1 MSKIYFSKEHEWI
14 EVEDDLGT
22 VGITL
27 YAQEQLGDIVFAE
40 VTKLKEKV
48 LRNDDVAVVESVKAA
63 SDIFAPVS
71 GTVIEWNDLLDDAP
85 ETLNSDPTKS
95 GWVFKMTIDAPEE
108 LQELMDEAAYN
119 KFIEELKIVSE
130 RFTLERYSYG

>member
-1 MSKIYFSKEHEWI
+1 MSKIYISKEHEWI

-119 KFIEELKIVSE
+119 KFIEELK
-130 RFTLERYSYG
+130 

>member
-14 EVEDDLGT
+14 EVEGDLGT

-63 SDIFAPVS
+63 SDILAPVS

-119 KFIEELKIVSE
+119 KFIEELK
-130 RFTLERYSYG
+130 

>member
-40 VTKLKEKV
+40 VTKLKVKV
-48 LRNDDVAVVESVKAA
+48 LRNDDVSVVESVKAA

-119 KFIEELKIVSE
+119 KFIEELK
-130 RFTLERYSYG
+130 

>member
-1 MSKIYFSKEHEWI
+1 MPQIYFSKEHEWI
-14 EVEDDLGT
+14 EVEGDLGT

-119 KFIEELKIVSE
+119 KFIEELK
-130 RFTLERYSYG
+130 

>member
-85 ETLNSDPTKS
+85 ETLNSDPTNS

-108 LQELMDEAAYN
+108 LKELMDEAAYN
-119 KFIEELKIVSE
+119 KFIEELK
-130 RFTLERYSYG
+130 

>member
-14 EVEDDLGT
+14 EVEGDLGT

-108 LQELMDEAAYN
+108 LQELMDESAYN
-119 KFIEELKIVSE
+119 KFIEELK
-130 RFTLERYSYG
+130 

>member
-22 VGITL
+22 VGITV

-40 VTKLKEKV
+40 VTKLKENV

-119 KFIEELKIVSE
+119 KFIEELK
-130 RFTLERYSYG
+130 

>member
-1 MSKIYFSKEHEWI
+1 MSKVYFSKEHEWI
-14 EVEDDLGT
+14 KVEGDLGT

-48 LRNDDVAVVESVKAA
+48 VRNDDVAVVESVKAA

-119 KFIEELKIVSE
+119 KFIEELK
-130 RFTLERYSYG
+130 

>member
-1 MSKIYFSKEHEWI
+1 MSKVYFSKEHEWI
-14 EVEDDLGT
+14 EVEGDLGT

-85 ETLNSDPTKS
+85 ETLNSDPIKS

-108 LQELMDEAAYN
+108 LQELMDEAAYY
-119 KFIEELKIVSE
+119 KFIEELK
-130 RFTLERYSYG
+130 

>member
-1 MSKIYFSKEHEWI
+1 MSKVYFSKEHEWI

-48 LRNDDVAVVESVKAA
+48 FRKPNMK
-63 SDIFAPVS
+63 
-71 GTVIEWNDLLDDAP
+71 
-85 ETLNSDPTKS
+85 KS
-95 GWVFKMTIDAPEE
+95 K
-108 LQELMDEAAYN
+108 
-119 KFIEELKIVSE
+119 
-130 RFTLERYSYG
+130 

>member
-71 GTVIEWNDLLDDAP
+71 GTVIEWNELLDDAP
-85 ETLNSDPTKS
+85 ETLNSDPTNL
-95 GWVFKMTIDAPEE
+95 GWVFKITIDAPEE

-119 KFIEELKIVSE
+119 KFIEELK
-130 RFTLERYSYG
+130 

>member
-22 VGITL
+22 VGISL

-85 ETLNSDPTKS
+85 ETLNSDPAKS

-119 KFIEELKIVSE
+119 KFIEELK
-130 RFTLERYSYG
+130 

>member
-27 YAQEQLGDIVFAE
+27 YAQEQLGDIDFAE

-119 KFIEELKIVSE
+119 KFIEELK
-130 RFTLERYSYG
+130 

>member
-95 GWVFKMTIDAPEE
+95 GWVFKITIDAPEE
-108 LQELMDEAAYN
+108 LQELMDESAYN
-119 KFIEELKIVSE
+119 KFIEELK
-130 RFTLERYSYG
+130 

>member
-1 MSKIYFSKEHEWI
+1 MSQIYFSKEHEWI
-14 EVEDDLGT
+14 EVDQEIGT
-22 VGITL
+22 VGITQ

-48 LRNDDVAVVESVKAA
+48 SRNDDVAVVESVKAA

-71 GTVIEWNDLLDDAP
+71 GTVIEWNDLLDTSP

-95 GWVFKMTIDAPEE
+95 GWVFKITVDSPQE
-108 LQELMDEAAYN
+108 LQELMDEEAYK
-119 KFIEELKIVSE
+119 KFIEELK
-130 RFTLERYSYG
+130 

>member
-14 EVEDDLGT
+14 EVEGDLGT

-119 KFIEELKIVSE
+119 KFIEELKSFLSV
-130 RFTLERYSYG
+130 LH

>member
-48 LRNDDVAVVESVKAA
+48 LRNDDVAVVESFKAA

-119 KFIEELKIVSE
+119 KFIEELK
-130 RFTLERYSYG
+130 

>member
-14 EVEDDLGT
+14 EVEGDLGT

-108 LQELMDEAAYN
+108 LQELMDETEYN
-119 KFIEELKIVSE
+119 KFIEELK
-130 RFTLERYSYG
+130 

>member
-63 SDIFAPVS
+63 SDISAPVS

-95 GWVFKMTIDAPEE
+95 GWVFKITIDAPEE
-108 LQELMDEAAYN
+108 LQDLMDKAEYN
-119 KFIEELKIVSE
+119 KFIEELK
-130 RFTLERYSYG
+130 

>member
-14 EVEDDLGT
+14 EVEGDLGT

-48 LRNDDVAVVESVKAA
+48 LRNDDVAVVESVKVA

-119 KFIEELKIVSE
+119 KFIEELK
-130 RFTLERYSYG
+130 

>member
-14 EVEDDLGT
+14 EVEDDLGI

-85 ETLNSDPTKS
+85 ETLNSDPTSS
-95 GWVFKMTIDAPEE
+95 GWVFKITIDAPEE

-119 KFIEELKIVSE
+119 KFIEELK
-130 RFTLERYSYG
+130 

>member
-1 MSKIYFSKEHEWI
+1 MSQIYFSKEHEWI
-14 EVEDDLGT
+14 EVDQEIGT
-22 VGITL
+22 VGITS

-48 LRNDDVAVVESVKAA
+48 SRNDDVAVVESVKAA

-71 GTVIEWNDLLDDAP
+71 GTVIEWNDLLDTSP

-95 GWVFKMTIDAPEE
+95 GWVFKITVDSPEDLE
-108 LQELMDEAAYN
+108 ELMDEAAYE
-119 KFIEELKIVSE
+119 KFIEELK
-130 RFTLERYSYG
+130 

>member
-1 MSKIYFSKEHEWI
+1 MYFSKEHEWI
-14 EVEDDLGT
+14 EVEGDLGT

-119 KFIEELKIVSE
+119 KFIEELK
-130 RFTLERYSYG
+130 

>member
-85 ETLNSDPTKS
+85 EILNSDPTKS

-119 KFIEELKIVSE
+119 KFIEELK
-130 RFTLERYSYG
+130 

>member
-1 MSKIYFSKEHEWI
+1 MALDVDVAVDV
-14 EVEDDLGT
+14 VEARANARAKGQRWT
-22 VGITL
+22 KA
-27 YAQEQLGDIVFAE
+27 AQEQLGDIVFAE

-119 KFIEELKIVSE
+119 KFIEELK
-130 RFTLERYSYG
+130 

>member
-1 MSKIYFSKEHEWI
+1 MSKVYFSKEHEWI

-119 KFIEELKIVSE
+119 KFIEELK
-130 RFTLERYSYG
+130 

>member
-119 KFIEELKIVSE
+119 KFIE
-130 RFTLERYSYG
+130 

>member
-1 MSKIYFSKEHEWI
+1 MSQIYFSKEHEWI
-14 EVEDDLGT
+14 EVDQEIGT
-22 VGITL
+22 VGITQ

-48 LRNDDVAVVESVKAA
+48 SRNDDVAVVESVKAA

-71 GTVIEWNDLLDDAP
+71 GTVIEWNDLLDTSP

-95 GWVFKMTIDAPEE
+95 GWVFKITVDTPKE
-108 LQELMDEAAYN
+108 LQELMDEATYK
-119 KFIEELKIVSE
+119 KFIEGLK
-130 RFTLERYSYG
+130 

>member
-1 MSKIYFSKEHEWI
+1 MPQIYFSKEHEWI
-14 EVEDDLGT
+14 EVDQEIGT
-22 VGITL
+22 VGITQ

-48 LRNDDVAVVESVKAA
+48 SRNDDVAVVESVKAA

-71 GTVIEWNDLLDDAP
+71 GTVIEWNDLLDTAP

-95 GWVFKMTIDAPEE
+95 GWVFKITVDTPQE
-108 LQELMDEAAYN
+108 LQELMDEATYK
-119 KFIEELKIVSE
+119 KFIAELK
-130 RFTLERYSYG
+130 

>member
-1 MSKIYFSKEHEWI
+1 MSKIYFSKEHGWI

-22 VGITL
+22 EGITL

-71 GTVIEWNDLLDDAP
+71 GTVIEWNDLLDDSP

-119 KFIEELKIVSE
+119 KFIEELK
-130 RFTLERYSYG
+130 

>member
-1 MSKIYFSKEHEWI
+1 MSKVYFSKEHEWI
-14 EVEDDLGT
+14 EVEGDLGT

-119 KFIEELKIVSE
+119 KFIEEL
-130 RFTLERYSYG
+130 R

>member
-14 EVEDDLGT
+14 EVEDELGT

-108 LQELMDEAAYN
+108 LQELMDDAAYN
-119 KFIEELKIVSE
+119 KFMEELK
-130 RFTLERYSYG
+130 

>member
-1 MSKIYFSKEHEWI
+1 MSKVYFSKEHEWI

-71 GTVIEWNDLLDDAP
+71 GTVIEWNDLLDDSP

-119 KFIEELKIVSE
+119 KFIEELK
-130 RFTLERYSYG
+130 

>member
-14 EVEDDLGT
+14 EVEGDLGT

-108 LQELMDEAAYN
+108 LRELMDEVAYN
-119 KFIEELKIVSE
+119 KFIEELK
-130 RFTLERYSYG
+130 

>member
-48 LRNDDVAVVESVKAA
+48 VRNDDVAVVESVKAA

-85 ETLNSDPTKS
+85 ETLNSDPTSS
-95 GWVFKMTIDAPEE
+95 GWVFKITIDAPEE
-108 LQELMDEAAYN
+108 LQELMDKAAYN
-119 KFIEELKIVSE
+119 KFIEELK
-130 RFTLERYSYG
+130 

>member
-85 ETLNSDPTKS
+85 ETLNSDPIKS

-108 LQELMDEAAYN
+108 LQELLDEAAYN
-119 KFIEELKIVSE
+119 KFIEELK
-130 RFTLERYSYG
+130 

>member
-1 MSKIYFSKEHEWI
+1 MSRIYFSKEHEWI

-85 ETLNSDPTKS
+85 ETLNSDPIKS

-119 KFIEELKIVSE
+119 KFIEELK
-130 RFTLERYSYG
+130 

>member
-1 MSKIYFSKEHEWI
+1 MSKVYFSKEHEWI

-48 LRNDDVAVVESVKAA
+48 VRNDDVAVVESVKAA

-119 KFIEELKIVSE
+119 KFIEALK
-130 RFTLERYSYG
+130 